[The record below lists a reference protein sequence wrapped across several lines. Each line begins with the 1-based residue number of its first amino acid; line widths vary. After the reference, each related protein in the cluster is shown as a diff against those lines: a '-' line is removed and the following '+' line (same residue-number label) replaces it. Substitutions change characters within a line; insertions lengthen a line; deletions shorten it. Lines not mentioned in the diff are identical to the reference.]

1 MEGKETARLEA
12 FSDGVFAIAITLLVL
27 ELRVPDGDLLRGLL
41 HEWPSFLSFSL
52 SFVTILIMW
61 TNHHANLSHV
71 VRADGRLLFANGFLL
86 MLVTFLPFPTAVLA
100 EHLADG
106 DANVAATFYAG
117 TFVLINLV
125 WAGFWRSIVRG
136 RAHLAPT
143 LPDHEVRTV
152 NVALGVGFLSYLA
165 ATGLALLS
173 AAAGVG
179 LCMLLAGFWT
189 FQAMRHH
196 RDDHGHHDPGSSA

>member
-1 MEGKETARLEA
+1 MGKETARLEA

-27 ELRVPDGDLLRGLL
+27 ELKVPDGDLLRGLL
-41 HEWPSFLSFSL
+41 HEWPSFLSFTL

-61 TNHHANLSHV
+61 TNHHANLAHV

-86 MLVTFLPFPTAVLA
+86 LFITFLPYPTAVLA
-100 EHLADG
+100 EHLTSAD
-106 DANVAATFYAG
+106 ARVAATFYAG
-117 TFVLINLV
+117 TFVVINV
-125 WAGFWRSIVRG
+125 AWAFFWRSIASR
-136 RAHLAPT
+136 RPSLAPA

-152 NVALGVGFLSYLA
+152 NLALVVGFVSYLL

-179 LCMLLAGFWT
+179 LCMLLALFWT
-189 FQAMRHH
+189 FQATRHH
-196 RDDHGHHDPGSSA
+196 RADHHHDPGSPV